1 MEIQIELSLPGSVA
15 QVMQALT
22 KEQELR
28 AWSGEDA
35 VVEWKAG
42 GRCEWF
48 GGWASGTLPA
58 VSETEFEWN
67 WKCGDWEEGRSA
79 PLHITLK
86 AGAGET
92 LLRMQQT
99 GLQTEEECERLRRF
113 WMEEVWTPL
122 EDYLMV
128 RYHRA

>member
-15 QVMQALT
+15 QVMQVLT

-35 VVEWKAG
+35 VVELQPG

-48 GGWASGTLPA
+48 GGWASGTLVR
-58 VSETEFEWN
+58 VSEAELEWN
-67 WKCGDWEEGRSA
+67 WSCGDWQGERSSVV
-79 PLHITLK
+79 HIALQSGT
-86 AGAGET
+86 GET
-92 LLRMQQT
+92 LLRMRQR
-99 GLQTEEECERLRRF
+99 GLQTEEECERLRGF

-128 RYHRA
+128 RHHRA